1 MRASRAYIA
10 GVGTTGVLVASAVLL
25 LAVVSTL
32 VAFQGWPGTDLSD
45 DVSSLVVD
53 GPKRLEVDR
62 PVQVARNAGPAAAA
76 VADAPVPGTAASGV
90 SPAVPAADIS
100 SGPAGREFP
109 PTVGPEGTTPPDP
122 NSPQDDSGGGTPTE
136 PVSEPGGLLLP
147 DTPLSPQVRRVTDG
161 LGDATEGLTDDLGT
175 RVGQL
180 NPQLGQ
186 TLTDTGEI
194 LADLLRGLGRP
205 RQ

>member
-32 VAFQGWPGTDLSD
+32 VAFQGWPGTDLKD
-45 DVSSLVVD
+45 DVSSLTVD
-53 GPKRLEVDR
+53 GPKRLAVDG
-62 PVQVARNAGPAAAA
+62 PVQVARNAAPAAAA
-76 VADAPVPGTAASGV
+76 VADAPVPGTPASGR
-90 SPAVPAADIS
+90 PATVPAADIS
-100 SGPAGREFP
+100 TSSAPELPSGPGPDGTADQGP
-109 PTVGPEGTTPPDP
+109 NISDDDPIPTSVDPDVGPP
-122 NSPQDDSGGGTPTE
+122 
-136 PVSEPGGLLLP
+136 GLLLP

-161 LGDATEGLTDDLGT
+161 LGDATQGLTDDLGN
-175 RVGQL
+175 RVGAV

-186 TLTDTGEI
+186 TVTETGRI

-205 RQ
+205 R